1 MPFVC
6 HLIYKKSLKIKKNI
20 TLSAWKNNFEKKCQ
34 CEKLVVQILK
44 NTVGKKS

>member
-1 MPFVC
+1 MSFVC

-20 TLSAWKNNFEKKCQ
+20 TLSAWKNNFEKKCK
-34 CEKLVVQILK
+34 KLDVQILQ